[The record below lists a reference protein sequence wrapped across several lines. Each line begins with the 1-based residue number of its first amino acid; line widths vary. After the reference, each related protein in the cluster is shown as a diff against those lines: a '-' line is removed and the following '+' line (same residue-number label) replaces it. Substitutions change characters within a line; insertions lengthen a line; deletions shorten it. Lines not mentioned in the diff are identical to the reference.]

1 MTRSLD
7 STLESNLTS
16 KQLRIAD
23 LIELHLSTAVYFT
36 NAFIDISYDSPT
48 APDSGANT
56 YLAQGQFLGFGAVNE
71 TRDIRVANLA
81 ITFTAV
87 DFTTIALV
95 LNNDYIDRRVVLYR
109 ALLNDN
115 LAIDTN
121 QVWQYFDGRISDFS
135 IRETD
140 NTAQLTLSVS
150 SQFADYEK
158 TAGRRTNNES
168 QQRFF
173 STDVGMEF
181 APQIQTDIKWGRV

>member
-1 MTRSLD
+1 
-7 STLESNLTS
+7 
-16 KQLRIAD
+16 
-23 LIELHLSTAVYFT
+23 
-36 NAFIDISYDSPT
+36 
-48 APDSGANT
+48 
-56 YLAQGQFLGFGAVNE
+56 
-71 TRDIRVANLA
+71 VANLA
-81 ITFTAV
+81 LTFTAV